1 MRAGWVGPLFAAALA
16 VSSSMAFAA
25 DVAPEPAPTSTTAQP
40 SSDSSSTSSR
50 PHSRRPWVI
59 GLIAAAFLLMGGLA
73 GANDKPSKK
82 GSAPEPPK
90 S

>member
-16 VSSSMAFAA
+16 VSSSTAHAA
-25 DVAPEPAPTSTTAQP
+25 DVAPGPAPTSTAAQP
-40 SSDSSSTSSR
+40 SSDSSAASR

-73 GANDKPSKK
+73 GANDKPSKR
-82 GSAPEPPK
+82 GSTPEPPK